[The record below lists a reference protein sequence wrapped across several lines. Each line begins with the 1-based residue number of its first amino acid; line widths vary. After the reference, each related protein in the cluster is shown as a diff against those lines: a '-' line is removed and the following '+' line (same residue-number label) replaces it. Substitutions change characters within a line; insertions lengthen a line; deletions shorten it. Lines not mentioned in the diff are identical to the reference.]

1 MKPLCLFIAT
11 PMYGGV
17 GHIGYIASLLKLTE
31 LLRNNGILYK
41 LRMLPS
47 ESLITRGRN
56 KLCHMFLQDKDA
68 THLLFIDAD
77 IAFQAEDILHILNLN
92 KDLIG
97 LPYAIK
103 DIKWDQIGKT
113 LLQGNYHPDEL
124 KKASQHIV
132 FNVHKEEDLTKIN
145 NGLLN
150 AKEIGTGLMLIKRDV
165 LYKIME
171 AEPDLYSIDYSV
183 SECPKVYHFFDT
195 LIDDDKRFLSE
206 DYAFC
211 KRWKRIGGDVF
222 LYVPVKTIHF
232 GNHPFEYNYSEEL
245 FELQK

>member
-1 MKPLCLFIAT
+1 MKPICLFIAT

-17 GHIGYIASLLKLTE
+17 GHIGYIASILKLTE
-31 LLRNNGILYK
+31 LLRNNGILFK

-56 KLCHMFLQDKDA
+56 KLSHMFLQDKDA

-77 IAFQAEDILHILNLN
+77 IAFQAEDILYILNLN

-132 FNVHKEEDLTKIN
+132 FNVHKKEDLTRIS

-171 AEPDLYSIDYSV
+171 AEPELYSIDYSIP
-183 SECPKVYHFFDT
+183 ECPKVYHFFDT

-211 KRWKRIGGDVF
+211 KRWKKIGGDVF

-245 FELQK
+245 FESQK